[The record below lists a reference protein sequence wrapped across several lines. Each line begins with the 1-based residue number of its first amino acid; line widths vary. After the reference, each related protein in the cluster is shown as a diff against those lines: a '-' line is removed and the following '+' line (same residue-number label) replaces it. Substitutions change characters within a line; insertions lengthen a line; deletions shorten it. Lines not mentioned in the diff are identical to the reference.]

1 MVLRAPASKALLGVV
16 CNGRSLG
23 VLTAPELSKAG
34 VCRRIKPVFSALCAW
49 IRPTACPTSTA
60 AQLYRPAVILFLQ
73 YYAAVPRHKE
83 DLLRRAQLPRD
94 LFEIQCLLHAF
105 NPPFY

>member
-34 VCRRIKPVFSALCAW
+34 VWRRVKPVFSALCAR

-60 AQLYRPAVILFLQ
+60 AQLHQSNAV
-73 YYAAVPRHKE
+73 
-83 DLLRRAQLPRD
+83 LLRQKADILRRPKLPRGPVD
-94 LFEIQCLLHAF
+94 IQRSVHIRACTSARKEGSA
-105 NPPFY
+105 

>member
-34 VCRRIKPVFSALCAW
+34 VCRRMKPAFRRYAPGSV
-49 IRPTACPTSTA
+49 PPPVPPSTA
-60 AQLYRPAVILFLQ
+60 AQLHQSNAVLLRQKADI
-73 YYAAVPRHKE
+73 
-83 DLLRRAQLPRD
+83 LRRAKLLRGPVD
-94 LFEIQCLLHAF
+94 IQRSVHIRACTSARKEGSA
-105 NPPFY
+105 